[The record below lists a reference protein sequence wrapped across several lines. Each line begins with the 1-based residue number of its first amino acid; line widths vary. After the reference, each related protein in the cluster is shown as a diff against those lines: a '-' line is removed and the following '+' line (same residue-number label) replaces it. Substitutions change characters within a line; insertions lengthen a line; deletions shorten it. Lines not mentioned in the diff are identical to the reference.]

1 MNKMD
6 NKICLIH
13 RYPIS
18 FTPSSPPS
26 RSSSHRP
33 PHPSSAPW
41 PLLKEPGQSPRRSR
55 HENLSIYP
63 ETPVEMS
70 NLPSSPKP
78 EERQKKIDNSPIPR
92 HPESI
97 PVLVKEGNRREPSS
111 KPKKKIPKRNMHPSL
126 PSMGVSLRSWFIKN
140 AQFWFALSSP
150 PSPPVENAPPPPLL
164 GAVSLFR
171 CKPTHACTAFLLKNQ
186 YRFLLPIPICT
197 LGQAKSKRRRHQC
210 SCVCC
215 HRHRHRRRRCDCVV
229 RELCTLLAVC
239 KVC

>member
-150 PSPPVENAPPPPLL
+150 PSPPVENAPPPPTPWCRLPL
-164 GAVSLFR
+164 SMQ
-171 CKPTHACTAFLLKNQ
+171 THACMHRLFVEKPVPFFAPHPHM
-186 YRFLLPIPICT
+186 Y
-197 LGQAKSKRRRHQC
+197 LGSSK
-210 SCVCC
+210 
-215 HRHRHRRRRCDCVV
+215 
-229 RELCTLLAVC
+229 E
-239 KVC
+239 